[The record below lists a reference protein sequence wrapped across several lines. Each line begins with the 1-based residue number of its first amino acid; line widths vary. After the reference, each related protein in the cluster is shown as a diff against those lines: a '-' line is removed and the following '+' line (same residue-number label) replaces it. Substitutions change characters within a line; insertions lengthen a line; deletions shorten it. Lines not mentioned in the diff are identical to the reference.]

1 MKTSLPPSFHR
12 LFRQTFFATLGG
24 LATLGCLQA
33 AEVELD
39 LATAPR
45 IYSAEGSA
53 CTATPSEAGTGVRLT
68 YDFEN
73 STADWAH
80 FQFVVPAIDQPISRI
95 LITAKGSPAR
105 TAFAA
110 RSEGTGKA
118 FSWRFGPPSEDDFQ
132 TFEIDLKAS
141 AQSPDKQEP
150 LQYPVAK
157 VFFQIKATEGRK
169 GFLEVSKVVIE
180 TAD

>member
-1 MKTSLPPSFHR
+1 MKNPLPFPPH
-12 LFRQTFFATLGG
+12 FRTICCATLGG
-24 LATLGCLQA
+24 LAALVSLPA
-33 AEVELD
+33 AGIELD
-39 LATAPR
+39 LTAAPR
-45 IYSAEGSA
+45 IYAPENAS
-53 CTATPSEAGTGVRLT
+53 CTATPAEAGTGVRMN

-80 FQFVVPAIDQPISRI
+80 FQFAVPAIDQPITRI
-95 LITAKGSPAR
+95 TITAKGSPAV

-118 FSWRFGPPSEDDFQ
+118 FSWRFGPPGDGDFQ
-132 TFEIDLKAS
+132 TFEIDAREA
-141 AQSPDKQEP
+141 AQTPGKQEP
-150 LQYPVAK
+150 LQYPVTK

-180 TAD
+180 TGD